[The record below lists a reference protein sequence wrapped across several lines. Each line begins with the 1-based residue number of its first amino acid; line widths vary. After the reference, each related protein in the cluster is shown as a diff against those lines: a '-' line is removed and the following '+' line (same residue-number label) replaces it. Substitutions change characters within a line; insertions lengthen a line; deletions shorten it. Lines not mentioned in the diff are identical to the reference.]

1 MSPQQ
6 LPTPA
11 ELDLLR
17 REAGEARRVLNYD
30 QAILLN
36 RQRIEGWRQRE
47 NPTEIVAA
55 LIELSRDCQ
64 SNRQPLIAFACLYE
78 AHTLLP
84 GEASVSIA
92 LGDLYTELHLQ
103 DQAIALYEAAGELGT
118 NRLMRAYLGKGDKT
132 RAHVFLERDRRR
144 LQREKNLRGEAN
156 LLVSWGDPSAYTEA
170 VELLAKAIPT
180 ASFHEQAQMLGLR
193 ASVLGLLKRPREA
206 RLCFAEQLELCT
218 QRELWPE
225 RLAALG
231 ALASFEYFYG
241 DKTRARELLR
251 EHQALAQQQKSPQE
265 ERGALQK
272 SLDFAGYESNWAQVA
287 TLCTELIVLCVNY
300 GWRSDLPYFQERH
313 AQALQKLAKRSEAAA
328 ACRAAIAILEQHRR
342 TYAGLDAADQAFR
355 QESRAPYERLLGLL
369 PAQSSEVFELVQKL
383 KARALREQLVA
394 GRARQEAPP
403 GLEETALRTRCAQLN
418 AALVREGIANDIGG
432 KKRFTALQSELRDA
446 ESALARFYDL
456 LHALVPQT
464 ALRHAAAEPTRAQ
477 VQAQLGPK
485 ELLLDFVWTTH
496 GQEKVQVL
504 AVRRERTVLIAL
516 EIPLAELQSR
526 IARLRHACSHP
537 ERPWQEAAKAVAEAL
552 ITPLEP
558 QLRGIE
564 QVILCPDGVL
574 WEVPFAVVL
583 EGIPLSYAFS
593 GALWHAQ
600 RTLPPP
606 PPRPTALLAVAA
618 PNLSG
623 WSRPIIAPERPI
635 VAPERP
641 IIAPERPIIAPE
653 RSAFLP
659 AGAATAALPGTTRE
673 VQALARLFP
682 GTHVLVGKQAQES
695 QVKAAA
701 VRCRWLHL
709 AAHAFIN
716 DAAPLLSCLVL
727 SDPSEPLRDDGF
739 LTARE
744 LLGLDLSGVE
754 LATLSACNTARGQIL
769 TGEGVRGLSW
779 ALTAAGARNLVLSQW
794 SVADDSTVVWMETFY
809 TALKRG
815 QSKPVALCHAAQTAR
830 KTPNR
835 EHPYY
840 WAAFILVGRGL

>member
-64 SNRQPLIAFACLYE
+64 SNRQPLIAFACLHE

-118 NRLMRAYLGKGDKT
+118 NRLMRAYLGKGDKV
-132 RAHVFLERDRRR
+132 RAHVFLERARRR
-144 LQREKNLRGEAN
+144 LQQEKNLRGEAN
-156 LLVSWGDPSAYTEA
+156 LLVGWGDPPAYTEA

-180 ASFHEQAQMLGLR
+180 ASFSEQAQMLGLR
-193 ASVLGLLKRPREA
+193 ASVLGLLKRPEEA
-206 RLCFAEQLELCT
+206 RQCF
-218 QRELWPE
+218 
-225 RLAALG
+225 
-231 ALASFEYFYG
+231 
-241 DKTRARELLR
+241 
-251 EHQALAQQQKSPQE
+251 AQQQKSPQE

-287 TLCTELIVLCVNY
+287 AICTELIVLCVNH

-313 AQALQKLAKRSEAAA
+313 AQALQKLGKRSEAAA

-342 TYAGLDAADQAFR
+342 TYAGLDAADRVFR
-355 QESRAPYERLLGLL
+355 QDSRAPYERLLGLL
-369 PAQSSEVFELVQKL
+369 PTQSSEAFGLVQKL
-383 KARALREQLVA
+383 KARALREQLAVGQA
-394 GRARQEAPP
+394 SQGVPP
-403 GLEETALRTRCAQLN
+403 GPEETTLRTRCAQLN

-432 KKRFTALQSELRDA
+432 KKRFLALQSELHDA
-446 ESALARFYDL
+446 ESALARFYDF
-456 LHALVPQT
+456 LHARAPQT
-464 ALRHAAAEPTRAQ
+464 ALRHAAAEPTPAQ

-485 ELLLDFVWTTH
+485 ELLLDFVWATH

-504 AVRRERTVLIAL
+504 AVRRERVVLIAL
-516 EIPLAELQSR
+516 ETPLAELQSR

-564 QVILCPDGVL
+564 QLILCPDGVL

-593 GALWHAQ
+593 SALWHAQ
-600 RTLPPP
+600 RTLPFP

-635 VAPERP
+635 
-641 IIAPERPIIAPE
+641 IAPE

-659 AGAATAALPGTTRE
+659 AGAAAAALPGTTRE

-682 GTHVLVGKQAQES
+682 GTHVLVGKQAQEN

-744 LLGLDLSGVE
+744 LMGLDLSGVE

-794 SVADDSTVVWMETFY
+794 SVADASTVVWMETFY

-815 QSKPVALCHAAQTAR
+815 QSKPAALRHAAQTAR
-830 KTPNR
+830 KTPDR
-835 EHPYY
+835 EHPYH

>member
-64 SNRQPLIAFACLYE
+64 SNRQPLIAFACLHE

-92 LGDLYTELHLQ
+92 LGDLYTELYLQ

-118 NRLMRAYLGKGDKT
+118 NRLMRAYLGKGDKARARAFMERT
-132 RAHVFLERDRRR
+132 RHR
-144 LQREKNLRGEAN
+144 LQQEKNLRGEAN
-156 LLVSWGDPSAYTEA
+156 LLVAWGDPPAYTEA
-170 VELLAKAIPT
+170 VALLAKAIPT
-180 ASFHEQAQMLGLR
+180 ASFSEQAQMLGLR
-193 ASVLGLLKRPREA
+193 ASVLGLLKRSEEA
-206 RLCFAEQLELCT
+206 RQCFAQQLALCVL
-218 QRELWPE
+218 RELWPE
-225 RLAALG
+225 RFAALG

-272 SLDFAGYESNWAQVA
+272 SLDFAGYESNWPQVA
-287 TLCTELIVLCVNY
+287 AICTELIVLCVNH

-313 AQALQKLAKRSEAAA
+313 AQALQKLGKRSEAAA

-342 TYAGLDAADQAFR
+342 TYAGFDAADQVFR
-355 QESRAPYERLLGLL
+355 QGNRAPYERLLGLL
-369 PAQSSEVFELVQKL
+369 PVQNSEAFGLVQKL
-383 KARALREQLVA
+383 KARALREQLAV
-394 GRARQEAPP
+394 GRASQGVPP
-403 GLEETALRTRCAQLN
+403 GPEETTLRTRCAQLN

-432 KKRFTALQSELRDA
+432 KKRFLALQSELRDA
-446 ESALARFYDL
+446 ESALARFYDF
-456 LHALVPQT
+456 LHARAPQT
-464 ALRHAAAEPTRAQ
+464 ALRHAAAEPTLAQ

-485 ELLLDFVWTTH
+485 ELLLDFVWATH

-504 AVRRERTVLIAL
+504 AVRRERVVLIAL
-516 EIPLAELQSR
+516 ETPLAELQSR

-564 QVILCPDGVL
+564 QLILCPDGVL

-635 VAPERP
+635 
-641 IIAPERPIIAPE
+641 IAPERPIIAPE

-659 AGAATAALPGTTRE
+659 AGATAAVLPGTTRE

-701 VRCRWLHL
+701 VRCHWLHL

-744 LLGLDLSGVE
+744 LMGLDLSGVE

-815 QSKPVALCHAAQTAR
+815 QSKPAALRHAAQTAR

>member
-64 SNRQPLIAFACLYE
+64 SNRQPLIAFACLHE

-118 NRLMRAYLGKGDKT
+118 NRLMRAYLGKGDKV
-132 RAHVFLERDRRR
+132 RAHVFLERARRR
-144 LQREKNLRGEAN
+144 LQQEKNLRGEAN
-156 LLVSWGDPSAYTEA
+156 LLVGWGDPPAYTEA

-180 ASFHEQAQMLGLR
+180 ASFSEQAQMLGLR
-193 ASVLGLLKRPREA
+193 ASVLGLLKRPEEA
-206 RLCFAEQLELCT
+206 RQCF
-218 QRELWPE
+218 
-225 RLAALG
+225 
-231 ALASFEYFYG
+231 
-241 DKTRARELLR
+241 
-251 EHQALAQQQKSPQE
+251 AQQQKSPQE

-287 TLCTELIVLCVNY
+287 AICTELIVLCVNH

-313 AQALQKLAKRSEAAA
+313 AQALQKLGKRSEAAA

-342 TYAGLDAADQAFR
+342 TYAGLDAADRVFR
-355 QESRAPYERLLGLL
+355 QDSRAPYERLLGLL
-369 PAQSSEVFELVQKL
+369 PTQSSEAFGLVQKL
-383 KARALREQLVA
+383 KARALREQLAVGQA
-394 GRARQEAPP
+394 SQGVPP
-403 GLEETALRTRCAQLN
+403 GPEETTLRTRCAQLN

-432 KKRFTALQSELRDA
+432 KKRFLALQSELHDA
-446 ESALARFYDL
+446 ESALARFYDF
-456 LHALVPQT
+456 LHARAPQT
-464 ALRHAAAEPTRAQ
+464 ALRHAAAEPTPAQ

-485 ELLLDFVWTTH
+485 ELLLDFVWATH

-504 AVRRERTVLIAL
+504 AVRRERVVLIAL
-516 EIPLAELQSR
+516 ETPLAELQSR

-564 QVILCPDGVL
+564 QLILCPDGVL

-593 GALWHAQ
+593 SALWHAQ
-600 RTLPPP
+600 RTLPFP

-635 VAPERP
+635 
-641 IIAPERPIIAPE
+641 IAPE

-659 AGAATAALPGTTRE
+659 AGAAAAALPGTTRE

-682 GTHVLVGKQAQES
+682 GTHVLVGKQAQEN

-739 LTARE
+739 LTVRE
-744 LLGLDLSGVE
+744 LMGLDLSGVE

-794 SVADDSTVVWMETFY
+794 SVADASTVVWMETFY

-815 QSKPVALCHAAQTAR
+815 QSKPAALRHAAQTAR
-830 KTPNR
+830 KTPDR
-835 EHPYY
+835 EHPYH

>member
-36 RQRIEGWRQRE
+36 RQRIEGWRHRE

-64 SNRQPLIAFACLYE
+64 SNRQPLIAFACLHE

-118 NRLMRAYLGKGDKT
+118 NRLMRAYLGKGDKV
-132 RAHVFLERDRRR
+132 RAHVFLERARRR
-144 LQREKNLRGEAN
+144 LQQEKNLRGEAN
-156 LLVSWGDPSAYTEA
+156 LLVGWGDPPAYTEA

-180 ASFHEQAQMLGLR
+180 ASFSEQAQMLGLR
-193 ASVLGLLKRPREA
+193 ASVLGLLKRPEEA
-206 RLCFAEQLELCT
+206 RQCFAQQLALCVL
-218 QRELWPE
+218 RELWPE
-225 RLAALG
+225 RFAALG

-287 TLCTELIVLCVNY
+287 AICTELIVLCVNH

-313 AQALQKLAKRSEAAA
+313 AHALQKLGKRSEAAA

-342 TYAGLDAADQAFR
+342 TYAGLDAADRVFR
-355 QESRAPYERLLGLL
+355 QDSRAPYERLLGLL
-369 PAQSSEVFELVQKL
+369 PVQSSEAFGLVQKL
-383 KARALREQLVA
+383 KARALREQLAVGQA
-394 GRARQEAPP
+394 SQGVPP
-403 GLEETALRTRCAQLN
+403 GPEETTLRTRCAQLN

-432 KKRFTALQSELRDA
+432 KKRFLALQSELRDA
-446 ESALARFYDL
+446 ESALARFYDF
-456 LHALVPQT
+456 LHARAPQT
-464 ALRHAAAEPTRAQ
+464 ALRHAAAEPTLAQ
-477 VQAQLGPK
+477 VQAELGPK
-485 ELLLDFVWTTH
+485 ELLLDFVWATH
-496 GQEKVQVL
+496 GPEKVQVL
-504 AVRRERTVLIAL
+504 AVRRERVVLIAL
-516 EIPLAELQSR
+516 ETPLAELQSR

-537 ERPWQEAAKAVAEAL
+537 ERPWHEAAKAVAEAL

-564 QVILCPDGVL
+564 QLILCPDGVL

-583 EGIPLSYAFS
+583 EGIPLSYTFS
-593 GALWHAQ
+593 SALWHAQ
-600 RTLPPP
+600 RTLPFP

-623 WSRPIIAPERPI
+623 WR
-635 VAPERP
+635 RP

-659 AGAATAALPGTTRE
+659 AGAAAAALPGTTRE

-682 GTHVLVGKQAQES
+682 GTHVLVGKQAQEN

-744 LLGLDLSGVE
+744 LMGLDLSGVE

-794 SVADDSTVVWMETFY
+794 SVADASTVVWMETFY

-815 QSKPVALCHAAQTAR
+815 QSKPAALRDAAQTAR
-830 KTPNR
+830 KTPDR
-835 EHPYY
+835 EHPYH